1 MEIYT
6 VEHWQQN
13 WDSLISRVENG
24 ETIGVTN
31 GTNTAVMTPYKE
43 YLDTIDE
50 IKKCTKN

>member
-31 GTNTAVMTPYKE
+31 GTNTAAVSYTHLRAHE
-43 YLDTIDE
+43 T
-50 IKKCTKN
+50 

>member
-13 WDSLISRVENG
+13 WDSLIARVENG

-31 GTNTAVMTPYKE
+31 GTNTAIMVPYQE
-43 YLDTIDE
+43 YIETVDRIE
-50 IKKCTKN
+50 KCTKI